1 MSPASVPLPSTIV
14 TTGGVRLT
22 LPGSLAVPS
31 LPAGSFTDASTVY
44 GPSGS
49 GFGTSTLY
57 VPSGCTGVV
66 TVCVTPSLPL
76 ITSVTVLP
84 AGASVVPVIVGVVS
98 GVLSGASTVINGLVR
113 LTLPGSL
120 AVPSLPAGFFTDA
133 STVYGPSGS
142 GFGTSTLYVP
152 SGCTGVVTVCVTPS
166 LPLITSVTVLPAGAS
181 VVPVIVGV
189 VSGVL
194 SGASTVINGLAGTG
208 AAPPPPPPPA
218 AAPSNPTP
226 SNAGHQKNGTTT
238 APSPPSACPASTPSP
253 SMDTASVVS
262 ALSGTYG

>member
-1 MSPASVPLPSTIV
+1 MSIVTGLFARSSSCVSVSSVSPTFTVSMPASDVTVNVPGVAPSVSGSVISPASAALLSTIV

-49 GFGTSTLY
+49 GFS
-57 VPSGCTGVV
+57 
-66 TVCVTPSLPL
+66 
-76 ITSVTVLP
+76 
-84 AGASVVPVIVGVVS
+84 
-98 GVLSGASTVINGLVR
+98 
-113 LTLPGSL
+113 
-120 AVPSLPAGFFTDA
+120 
-133 STVYGPSGS
+133 
-142 GFGTSTLYVP
+142 TSTLYVP

-262 ALSGTYG
+262 ALSGT